1 MLFWH
6 RGKEEMKK
14 TNMKTLL
21 KGISLSYLHV
31 LELWSSPKP
40 LTEDFLFLAISISKD
55 NKFVC
60 NSLSN
65 IDYYV
70 LLNR

>member
-1 MLFWH
+1 
-6 RGKEEMKK
+6 MKK
-14 TNMKTLL
+14 SDMKALL
-21 KGISLSYLHV
+21 KGISFSYLHV
-31 LELWSSPKP
+31 LELWSSQEP

-65 IDYYV
+65 IDYIRKYA